1 LISVTAEAGTDY
13 KTGFTTLVSSVQKL
27 VEPDI
32 LNSWINNLT
41 QLPKL
46 VRGKGPAHTD
56 TKIPTKLDPS
66 QPAPSTSAFKLVRT
80 DDDDKSLDA
89 ELESHSGHDSTTS
102 FSNNRQYK
110 LHPNTPMFMANGH
123 TCDDWFF
130 IFESQLDACRIPEDM
145 ILTVLSNYVSGTA
158 LQLFKTYMRSGG
170 RSWDIF
176 KRQLKNTFQPVDHD
190 FRTRVKLTNLKQG
203 NDSIDTYNKNF

>member
-1 LISVTAEAGTDY
+1 MSSVYPDDFNSILPNLYKDDLVSLCLEQISYVDNLRSTILSTLISVTAEAGTDY
-13 KTGFTTLVSSVQKL
+13 KTGFTTLVSSIQKL

-32 LNSWINNLT
+32 LHSWINNLT

-46 VRGKGPAHTD
+46 VRGKGPAQTD

-110 LHPNTPMFMANGH
+110 QLILHQSH
-123 TCDDWFF
+123 L
-130 IFESQLDACRIPEDM
+130 IIP
-145 ILTVLSNYVSGTA
+145 LF
-158 LQLFKTYMRSGG
+158 LQLKFLHILHISLQEYLSKSYLYSFCTIISSFNFTSKYT
-170 RSWDIF
+170 
-176 KRQLKNTFQPVDHD
+176 NT
-190 FRTRVKLTNLKQG
+190 
-203 NDSIDTYNKNF
+203 